1 MYNQTQIEINLNALE
16 QNIKTIQSFSKNKI
30 IQGVVKAN
38 AYGHGDYE
46 ITRALEKVG
55 INNLGVARVEEGI
68 RLREKSINSNILVLG
83 GCEEHEFEALINNK
97 LTPVIYSQAMAEKF
111 NSYLKFRGIKL
122 PVHIKIDTGMHRLGI
137 PFEEYKQFLTKLKTF
152 ENLSLDGLMSH
163 MIAAGSRDS
172 EWNSL
177 QISRFKDL
185 IKSWE
190 LILDKKPKFIHLE
203 NSAGFFNFNMD
214 FTNVSRLGIA
224 IYGYGHEGLKP
235 VLRLYSVVKDIKNI
249 KAGETVSY
257 GGWYRAE
264 KDSKIALVPVG
275 YGDGFMRGHRK
286 GSVLIN
292 GLRFPIVGVICM
304 DYFIVDITEAVN
316 IKVGD
321 RVTIIGEENSASD
334 WAKVS
339 GTIVYE
345 VLTLL
350 NPRIRRL
357 YSNGND

>member
-1 MYNQTQIEINLNALE
+1 MYNQTHIEINLKALE
-16 QNIKTIQSFSKNKI
+16 QNINAIKNFAGNKI

-55 INNLGVARVEEGI
+55 VNNLGVARVEEGV
-68 RLREKSINSNILVLG
+68 RLREKSITSQILVLG
-83 GCEEHEFEALINNK
+83 GCEEHEFEALINNH
-97 LTPVIYSQAMAEKF
+97 LTPVIYSQAMAEKL
-111 NSYLKFRGIKL
+111 NNYLKFRGIRL
-122 PVHIKIDTGMHRLGI
+122 PVHIKMDTGMHRLGI
-137 PFEEYKQFLTKLKTF
+137 PFEEHQKFFAKLQTL
-152 ENLSLDGLMSH
+152 ENLVLDGLMSH
-163 MIAAGSRDS
+163 MVSAGAKTS
-172 EWNSL
+172 EWNDL
-177 QISRFKDL
+177 QTSRFKEL
-185 IKSWE
+185 IKNWE
-190 LILDKKPKFIHLE
+190 IILSKKPAFIHLE

-235 VLRLYSVVKDIKNI
+235 VLRLYSMVKDIKTI

-264 KDSKIALVPVG
+264 KDSTIALVPVG

-292 GLRFPIVGVICM
+292 GNRVSIIGVICM
-304 DYFIVDITEAVN
+304 DYFIVDITDAVDV
-316 IKVGD
+316 KVGD

>member
-1 MYNQTQIEINLNALE
+1 MAVL
-16 QNIKTIQSFSKNKI
+16 
-30 IQGVVKAN
+30 KAN
-38 AYGHGDYE
+38 AYGHGILPIAKYLNGNQNIDCF
-46 ITRALEKVG
+46 A
-55 INNLGVARVEEGI
+55 VAFIEEAI
-68 RLREKSINSNILVLG
+68 QLRKENIQKPILVLG
-83 GCEEHEFEALINNK
+83 AINNK
-97 LTPVIYSQAMAEKF
+97 QIKMFLKYDTSFTGSSEEKLEAI
-111 NSYLKFRGIKL
+111 SLKAKKL
-122 PVHIKIDTGMHRLGI
+122 NKIAKVHLKIDTGMHRLGI
-137 PFEEYKQFLTKLKTF
+137 PFEEYKQFLTRLKTF
-152 ENLSLDGLMSH
+152 ENLSLEGLMSH
-163 MIAAGSRDS
+163 MISAGSRDS
-172 EWNSL
+172 EWNNL

-185 IKSWE
+185 IKNWE

-264 KDSKIALVPVG
+264 KDSKIALIPVG

-304 DYFIVDITEAVN
+304 DYFIVDITGAVN
-316 IKVGD
+316 TKVGD
-321 RVTIIGEENSASD
+321 RVTIIGEENSASG